1 MTFVTAPFFVMKRTL
16 LLLLLLLLLTGCA
29 APVPEATS
37 APAPSAEP
45 GNTPSLLIPQGYTDE
60 QSAAMSRYMSAN
72 RWLVDGKMMYG
83 LDYDEN
89 YRPAL
94 VSCRLRGG
102 KPGSFRILCEDC
114 VPEYLALDDDCLYFL
129 NGGALQR
136 LTLKG
141 QVLETLLEGPVRSL
155 QLFEG
160 ALYYTD
166 GEGRFCRA
174 GLDGENCE
182 TLIEGPCDYA
192 WAMPEGLLYQSES
205 EGCCLRMRLWD
216 GADRKLTAAASYA
229 PLRIGNLIFY
239 SQRDPEGS
247 VLASVNLHDGAV
259 KRYATAELR
268 GAAELI
274 PGGDDWRFRV
284 FLAEDGWKQLLLRP
298 GETEGEPCS
307 YSGYRLCDY
316 VGADCRVD
324 AAYDPD
330 GRLRCFVLVGA
341 EGAEIRFFGGEI
353 LD

>member
-1 MTFVTAPFFVMKRTL
+1 MKRTIL
-16 LLLLLLLLLTGCA
+16 LLLLVLLLTGCA

-37 APAPSAEP
+37 APAPA
-45 GNTPSLLIPQGYTDE
+45 PSGTQPVSTLVPQGYTNE
-60 QSAAMSRYMSAN
+60 QSAAMSRFMSAG
-72 RWLVDGKMMYG
+72 RWLIDGDTMYG
-83 LDYDEN
+83 LDYDEQ

-102 KPGSFRILCEDC
+102 KLRSFRILCEDC
-114 VPEYLALDDDCLYFL
+114 VPEYLALGDGCLYFL

-136 LTLKG
+136 LTLKDPS
-141 QVLETLLEGPVRSL
+141 VETLLEGPVRSL

-174 GLDGENCE
+174 GLDGETRE

-192 WAMPEGLLYQSES
+192 WSMPEGVVYQSEG

-216 GADRKLTAAASYA
+216 GAERKLTAAASYA
-229 PLRIGNLIFY
+229 PLRIGDVIWY
-239 SQRDPEGS
+239 SQRDAEGS
-247 VLASVNLHDGAV
+247 VIASVDLRDGTV
-259 KRYATAELR
+259 TRCATPELR

-274 PGGDDWRFRV
+274 PAAGGWALRV
-284 FLAEDGWKQLLLRP
+284 FLAGDGWKQLLLRP
-298 GETEGEPCS
+298 GETEGAPCA

-316 VGADCRVD
+316 VGADCRID